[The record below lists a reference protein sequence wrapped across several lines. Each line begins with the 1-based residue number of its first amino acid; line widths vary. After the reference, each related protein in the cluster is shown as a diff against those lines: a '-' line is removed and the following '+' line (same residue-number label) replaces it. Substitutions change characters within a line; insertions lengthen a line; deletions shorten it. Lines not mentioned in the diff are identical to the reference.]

1 MKYLFHPIKYLGFS
15 NNPMWWLICHP
26 VRPSIGHRKLPRS
39 CWSEV
44 KSLLGN
50 RATWLRVDLSPSVF
64 PIKSRQ
70 WLMPCF
76 RQILR
81 IPKKMTDLIRHGN
94 PTGNRQYRNQ
104 KNIYSNLVL
113 FLCPPCLFLPS
124 FYWCVRYVSKS
135 RERMINE
142 LKKGRSSHKTF
153 GLPRQTGVITGVAPN
168 FPQVKTIQQQGNR

>member
-1 MKYLFHPIKYLGFS
+1 MQILNRKAHFNYEITEEIEAGMILLG
-15 NNPMWWLICHP
+15 
-26 VRPSIGHRKLPRS
+26 
-39 CWSEV
+39 SEV

-50 RATWLRVDLSPSVF
+50 RATWLRVDLSPSVC

-113 FLCPPCLFLPS
+113 FLCPPCLF
-124 FYWCVRYVSKS
+124 FYRP
-135 RERMINE
+135 
-142 LKKGRSSHKTF
+142 F
-153 GLPRQTGVITGVAPN
+153 TGALGMYRKVESA
-168 FPQVKTIQQQGNR
+168 